1 MLFVLDRCD
10 KRITALRRVFVQEGD
25 RDVVLV
31 DDVMRLSPGKKLANE
46 ARSVLRLFDVGVDVN
61 FLHWDNC

>member
-1 MLFVLDRCD
+1 MDRCD